1 MPELRPA
8 VYSLIEGCAPRPDH
22 HRAGHAGAGA
32 EKRRRLGAGQ
42 FCGGIHAGAGK
53 GDKGAERGETL
64 PAGQPATLYEALV
77 KDYTGRTPE
86 AQSQTLIIT
95 HLNKD
100 RRALNS
106 LIHDA
111 RRENGE
117 TGKEEILPVLV
128 TSNIRDG
135 ELRKLSTRRLTRR
148 RWRWLITY
156 TTVSAKWIRI
166 IS

>member
-1 MPELRPA
+1 VVEFT
-8 VYSLIEGCAPRPDH
+8 
-22 HRAGHAGAGA
+22 RAQ
-32 EKRRRLGAGQ
+32 EKAIQEALK
-42 FCGGIHAGAGK
+42 K
-53 GDKGAERGETL
+53 GESV

-77 KDYTGRTPE
+77 KDYAGRTPE
-86 AQSQTLIIT
+86 AQSQTLVIT

-100 RRALNS
+100 RRALNG

-111 RRENGE
+111 RGE
-117 TGKEEILPVLV
+117 RGNRQRKSPCRCWSRV
-128 TSNIRDG
+128 TSVTVNCADCRPG
-135 ELRKLSTRRLTRR
+135 RLTRR

>member
-1 MPELRPA
+1 
-8 VYSLIEGCAPRPDH
+8 
-22 HRAGHAGAGA
+22 
-32 EKRRRLGAGQ
+32 
-42 FCGGIHAGAGK
+42 
-53 GDKGAERGETL
+53 
-64 PAGQPATLYEALV
+64 
-77 KDYTGRTPE
+77 YTGRTPE

-117 TGKEEILPVLV
+117 TGKEEITLPVLV

-135 ELRKLSTRRLTRR
+135 ELRKLSTWTAHKEAVALVDNVYHRISKVDKDNQ
-148 RWRWLITY
+148 LITLTDSEGKERY
-156 TTVSAKWIRI
+156 
-166 IS
+166 ISPRE

>member
-1 MPELRPA
+1 M
-8 VYSLIEGCAPRPDH
+8 
-22 HRAGHAGAGA
+22 
-32 EKRRRLGAGQ
+32 
-42 FCGGIHAGAGK
+42 
-53 GDKGAERGETL
+53 
-64 PAGQPATLYEALV
+64 

-86 AQSQTLIIT
+86 AQSQTLVIT

-111 RRENGE
+111 RRENGKPAKKI
-117 TGKEEILPVLV
+117 TLPVLV

-135 ELRKLSTRRLTRR
+135 ELRKLSTGRLTRR

>member
-1 MPELRPA
+1 M
-8 VYSLIEGCAPRPDH
+8 
-22 HRAGHAGAGA
+22 
-32 EKRRRLGAGQ
+32 
-42 FCGGIHAGAGK
+42 
-53 GDKGAERGETL
+53 
-64 PAGQPATLYEALV
+64 

-86 AQSQTLIIT
+86 AQSQTLVIT

-117 TGKEEILPVLV
+117 TGKEEITLPVLV

-135 ELRKLSTRRLTRR
+135 ELRKLSAGRLTRR

-156 TTVSAKWIRI
+156 TTVSARWIRI

>member
-1 MPELRPA
+1 M
-8 VYSLIEGCAPRPDH
+8 
-22 HRAGHAGAGA
+22 
-32 EKRRRLGAGQ
+32 
-42 FCGGIHAGAGK
+42 
-53 GDKGAERGETL
+53 
-64 PAGQPATLYEALV
+64 

-86 AQSQTLIIT
+86 AQSQTLVIT

-100 RRALNS
+100 RRTLNGM
-106 LIHDA
+106 IHDA

-117 TGKEEILPVLV
+117 TGKEEITLPVLV

-135 ELRKLSTRRLTRR
+135 ELRKLSTRRLIRR

-156 TTVSAKWIRI
+156 TTVSAKWIRL